1 MSTLEKTIDLLSH
14 LSENQLENI
23 YSYVRFLNAQAEE
36 SQQKTSEPLEKV
48 FGNIVG
54 VLQDTG
60 KSLEDYR
67 EERIREQ
74 YGVTH

>member
-1 MSTLEKTIDLLSH
+1 MSTLEKTIDLLRH

-23 YSYVRFLNAQAEE
+23 YSYVRFLNSQGEE
-36 SQQKTSEPLEKV
+36 SQQKTSEPLETV

-67 EERIREQ
+67 EERIRKQ